1 MRRNT
6 NCSQL
11 RGIGAICQ
19 QTEWVQRNTNYDQVR
34 GMGTIC
40 QQTEWVQRNAGKV
53 GGQRR
58 RKGMNE
64 DKQATLVACTY
75 LV

>member
-11 RGIGAICQ
+11 RGIGA
-19 QTEWVQRNTNYDQVR
+19 
-34 GMGTIC
+34 IC

>member
-1 MRRNT
+1 
-6 NCSQL
+6 
-11 RGIGAICQ
+11 
-19 QTEWVQRNTNYDQVR
+19 
-34 GMGTIC
+34 MGTIC

-75 LV
+75 LVWQMTGRSRLLASPSPPKQNLEPLIEKGGGGI